1 MIEWKLNAPRHSPCS
16 FFEMMETW
24 LFLHF
29 DFVIFQV
36 NKIHSS
42 NSVPSCLIQEGHQVI
57 RLRSTLQSLM
67 ERCSNISNKLESFI
81 SDVASQKSVDSL
93 DNSRSYVLQQ
103 PDILVSRF
111 VELKKYFAYTESDQK
126 CLEVWCWN
134 MLSLLRIA
142 VRMCKWS

>member
-1 MIEWKLNAPRHSPCS
+1 MPHDILLVL
-16 FFEMMETW
+16 FFEMMGTW

-29 DFVIFQV
+29 DFVIYQV

-103 PDILVSRF
+103 PDILASRF

-126 CLEVWCWN
+126 CLEVWC
-134 MLSLLRIA
+134 
-142 VRMCKWS
+142 